1 MKFFNDEYG
10 INEEEIVKLCG
21 KQTVNQIRGDEM
33 AYLLG
38 VYQSLKDGDTTV
50 DEVMQSIRK
59 EEGKKRITEI
69 AAETTSKKE

>member
-1 MKFFNDEYG
+1 M
-10 INEEEIVKLCG
+10 CG

-69 AAETTSKKE
+69 AAETASKKE